1 MSEYKIKSDK
11 AKYIVKQYDDG
22 TMFDKLA
29 RANAE
34 DSRNI
39 VCGIFNITDALN
51 ASSVVR
57 GIQMTARL
65 FGVNHLQQVQTRML
79 SASWEGD
86 VCEFSIGEE
95 SNLSVKVVAEVV
107 PSGNRVW
114 NIILEAD
121 SNMCHL
127 TYLLGH
133 ITKNG
138 QQASFKILNMINRTE
153 KDYVP
158 EPDPNKVMLSAGKM
172 IELRF
177 TDPNDDIN
185 TEIIDPVKGKTK
197 VTLKEHVVVNN
208 NSFIVLKDVTIG
220 ELAQGFEHLVKDGF
234 VLEQKKILSRGEIIT
249 ADSIADLLTSRLPGG
264 LDIGLYG
271 VEYKMYAVVADV
283 FVNSFLKEDGKVYP
297 ADLQAVPLDDKIA
310 ANEAT
315 SVNVHTEEG
324 SVTDEYKAMHPDSVF
339 EELANG
345 VIVEFIKPAKP
356 APVAAAAPEPEPV
369 QEAETKEETSE
380 EPPCEAETREE
391 LPPPPA
397 EIPLEP
403 LEKKE
408 EEQTAEQDGNE
419 GQESPD
425 LVATAGMKVWFG
437 VNPKSV
443 AVVQMFSIEDDQTPL
458 MEFTDSDFEKSVE
471 YRGIVYEVVDNITKG
486 TFKDYKQISE
496 LMEHF
501 KIAEPEKTT
510 QLPADIEPPVSEGN
524 TTLDSPAPD
533 SAEGDHAPDE
543 GEGETSSTQEQ
554 PKEEQQVEEQK
565 TEEAEEQLN
574 DIGTDPKDLPPK
586 KGIEEEHTV
595 NEFLQILFGTSSPT
609 ILHIFKMLNKYGKS
623 SKTYQMTQTFPTIVD
638 IVFTNPEYHFS
649 IVRMKNGCYYKVF
662 VAHTELER
670 DNSGCWED
678 THDERG
684 RWMHLINVS
693 DRQVNDA
700 FRGRL

>member
-1 MSEYKIKSDK
+1 MISNFQQQLKQKETKMSEYKIKSDK
-11 AKYIVKQYDDG
+11 VKHIVKQYDDG
-22 TMFDKLA
+22 AMFDKLA

-65 FGVNHLQQVQTRML
+65 FGIPTLQQVQTRML
-79 SASWEGD
+79 SANWEGD
-86 VCEFSIGEE
+86 VCEFSLGEE

-121 SNMCHL
+121 SKMCHL

-153 KDYVP
+153 KDYIP
-158 EPDPNKVMLSAGKM
+158 EPDPNKVVLHAGKM

-177 TDPNDDIN
+177 TDPNDGIN
-185 TEIIDPVKGKTK
+185 TEIVIDPVKGKSK
-197 VTLKEHVVVNN
+197 VTLKEHVVASN
-208 NSFIVLKDVTIG
+208 NSFIVLKDVTNG

-234 VLEQKKILSRGEIIT
+234 VLEQKKILSRGEIVT
-249 ADSIADLLTSRLPGG
+249 TDGIAELLTSRLPGG
-264 LDIGLYG
+264 LNINLTGFDGKIY
-271 VEYKMYAVVADV
+271 VVVADV
-283 FVNSFLKEDGKVYP
+283 FVTSFLKVDGTITPEDI
-297 ADLQAVPLDDKIA
+297 QAECLDDAISL
-310 ANEAT
+310 NEAE

-324 SVTDEYKAMHPDSVF
+324 SVTDEYKAMHPNSVF
-339 EELANG
+339 GEFANG
-345 VIVEFIKPAKP
+345 VIVEYVKAAKP
-356 APVAAAAPEPEPV
+356 APLAVAAPEP
-369 QEAETKEETSE
+369 ASE
-380 EPPCEAETREE
+380 QPS
-391 LPPPPA
+391 
-397 EIPLEP
+397 
-403 LEKKE
+403 KK
-408 EEQTAEQDGNE
+408 NE

-437 VNPKSV
+437 VTAEDK
-443 AVVQMFSIEDDQTPL
+443 AVVQMFSNEEGHALL
-458 MEFTDSDFEKSVE
+458 MEFTDSDFEKSVT
-471 YRGIVYEVVDNITKG
+471 YRGIVYEVVDNITKDM
-486 TFKDYKQISE
+486 FKDYKQISE

-501 KIAEPEKTT
+501 KIAEPEEPSSEAETREE
-510 QLPADIEPPVSEGN
+510 LPPPPAEIPAEPEEPNHEEV
-524 TTLDSPAPD
+524 
-533 SAEGDHAPDE
+533 
-543 GEGETSSTQEQ
+543 QEQ

-565 TEEAEEQLN
+565 AEEAEEQLN
-574 DIGTDPKDLPPK
+574 EIGTDPKDLPPK
-586 KGIEEEHTV
+586 KGIEEEHTA

-638 IVFTNPEYHFS
+638 IVFTNPAYHFS

-670 DNSGCWED
+670 ENSGCWED

>member
-11 AKYIVKQYDDG
+11 VKHIVKQYDDG

-29 RANAE
+29 RATAE

-65 FGVNHLQQVQTRML
+65 FGINTLQQVQTRML

-86 VCEFSIGEE
+86 VCEFSLGEE
-95 SNLSVKVVAEVV
+95 SNLVVKVVAEVV

-121 SNMCHL
+121 SKMCHL

-138 QQASFKILNMINRTE
+138 QQASFKILNMINRMD

-158 EPDPNKVMLSAGKM
+158 EPDPNKVVLHADEM
-172 IELRF
+172 IEQRF
-177 TDPNDDIN
+177 TDPNDEVA
-185 TEIIDPVKGKTK
+185 TEINHGNKKI
-197 VTLKEHVVVNN
+197 TLKEHVVTDINTY
-208 NSFIVLKDVTIG
+208 IVRKDVTNG
-220 ELAQGFEHLVKDGF
+220 EIAKGFEHLIEEGF
-234 VLEQKKILSRGEIIT
+234 VLERKKILSRGEIVT
-249 ADSIADLLTSRLPGG
+249 TDGIAELLTSRLPGG
-264 LDIGLYG
+264 LDIKLEGFDG
-271 VEYKMYAVVADV
+271 KMYVVVHDV
-283 FVNSFLKEDGKVYP
+283 FVTSFLKVDGTITPEDIC
-297 ADLQAVPLDDKIA
+297 AECLDDAISL
-310 ANEAT
+310 NEAV
-315 SVNVHTEEG
+315 SVNVHAEEG
-324 SVTDEYKAMHPDSVF
+324 SVTDEYKTMHPNSVF
-339 EELANG
+339 GEFAGVVVEYVKAAKLAPLA
-345 VIVEFIKPAKP
+345 V
-356 APVAAAAPEPEPV
+356 AAPEPAPEVP
-369 QEAETKEETSE
+369 SE
-380 EPPCEAETREE
+380 QPPR
-391 LPPPPA
+391 
-397 EIPLEP
+397 
-403 LEKKE
+403 KKE
-408 EEQTAEQDGNE
+408 D
-419 GQESPD
+419 QESPD

-437 VNPKSV
+437 VT
-443 AVVQMFSIEDDQTPL
+443 AEVVQMFSKEEGHALL
-458 MEFTDSDFEKSVE
+458 MEFTDSDFEKSVS
-471 YRGIVYEVVDNITKG
+471 YRGIVYEVVDNLTKD
-486 TFKDYKQISE
+486 TFKNYKQISE

-501 KIAEPEKTT
+501 KIAAREQPPEPEPSSEAETREE
-510 QLPADIEPPVSEGN
+510 LPPPPAEIPAEPEEPNHEEV
-524 TTLDSPAPD
+524 
-533 SAEGDHAPDE
+533 
-543 GEGETSSTQEQ
+543 QEQ

-574 DIGTDPKDLPPK
+574 EIGTDPKDLPPK
-586 KGIEEEHTV
+586 KGIEEEHTA

-638 IVFTNPEYHFS
+638 IVFTNPAYHFS

-662 VAHTELER
+662 VARTELER
-670 DNSGCWED
+670 ENSGCWED

>member
-1 MSEYKIKSDK
+1 MISNFQRQLKQKETKMSEYKIKSDK
-11 AKYIVKQYDDG
+11 VKHIVKQYDDG

-29 RANAE
+29 RATAE

-39 VCGIFNITDALN
+39 VCDIFNITDALN

-65 FGVNHLQQVQTRML
+65 FGIPHLQQVQTRML

-86 VCEFSIGEE
+86 VCEFSLGEE

-121 SNMCHL
+121 SKMCHL

-138 QQASFKILNMINRTE
+138 QQASFKVLNMINRME
-153 KDYVP
+153 KDYIP
-158 EPDPNKVMLSAGKM
+158 EPDPNKVVLHAGKM

-177 TDPNDDIN
+177 TDPNDRVN
-185 TEIIDPVKGKTK
+185 TEIITDPVKGKTK
-197 VTLKEHVVVNN
+197 VTLKEHVFVVNNN
-208 NSFIVLKDVTIG
+208 NSFIVLKDVTNG
-220 ELAQGFEHLVKDGF
+220 ELAHGFDHLVKNGF
-234 VLEQKKILSRGEIIT
+234 VMEQKKILSRGEILT
-249 ADSIADLLTSRLPGG
+249 ADGIADLLANRLPSG
-264 LDIGLYG
+264 LDFGLYG
-271 VEYKMYAVVADV
+271 IEYKMYVVVADV
-283 FVNSFLKEDGKVYP
+283 FVNSFLKEDGEIYP
-297 ADLQAVPLDDKIA
+297 ADLKAVPLDDKIA
-310 ANEAT
+310 ANKAV

-356 APVAAAAPEPEPV
+356 APLAAATPAAEPEPAP
-369 QEAETKEETSE
+369 EA
-380 EPPCEAETREE
+380 PPEQ
-391 LPPPPA
+391 PPK
-397 EIPLEP
+397 
-403 LEKKE
+403 KKE
-408 EEQTAEQDGNE
+408 GE

-437 VNPKSV
+437 VTAGDK
-443 AVVQMFSIEDDQTPL
+443 AIVQMFNKEEGHALL
-458 MEFTDSDFEKSVE
+458 MEFTDSDFEKSVT
-471 YRGIVYEVVDNITKG
+471 YRGVVYEVVDNITKS

-501 KIAEPEKTT
+501 KIAVPEETT
-510 QLPADIEPPVSEGN
+510 QLPADIDPPVS
-524 TTLDSPAPD
+524 A
-533 SAEGDHAPDE
+533 GD
-543 GEGETSSTQEQ
+543 ETSSTQAQ

-565 TEEAEEQLN
+565 AEEVEEQLN

-586 KGIEEEHTV
+586 KGIEEEHTA

-609 ILHIFKMLNKYGKS
+609 ILHVFKMLNKYGKS

-638 IVFTNPEYHFS
+638 IVFTDPAYHFS

-670 DNSGCWED
+670 ENSGCWED

-693 DRQVNDA
+693 DRQVSDA
-700 FRGRL
+700 FRGRM

>member
-11 AKYIVKQYDDG
+11 VKHIVKQYDDG
-22 TMFDKLA
+22 AMFDKLA

-39 VCGIFNITDALN
+39 VCAIFNITDALN

-86 VCEFSIGEE
+86 VCEFSLGEE

-121 SNMCHL
+121 SKMCHL

-138 QQASFKILNMINRTE
+138 QQASFKILNMINRME

-158 EPDPNKVMLSAGKM
+158 EPDPNKVVLHAGKM
-172 IELRF
+172 IELKF
-177 TDPNDDIN
+177 TDPNDNID
-185 TEIIDPVKGKTK
+185 TEIIIDPVKGKSK

-208 NSFIVLKDVTIG
+208 NSFIVLKDVTNG

-234 VLEQKKILSRGEIIT
+234 VLEQKKILSRGEIVT
-249 ADSIADLLTSRLPGG
+249 TDGIAELLTSRLPGG
-264 LDIGLYG
+264 LNINLTGFDG
-271 VEYKMYAVVADV
+271 VNYVVVADV
-283 FVNSFLKEDGKVYP
+283 FVTSFLKADGTITPEDICTEC
-297 ADLQAVPLDDKIA
+297 LDDAI
-310 ANEAT
+310 
-315 SVNVHTEEG
+315 SVNKAVSINVHTEEG

-339 EELANG
+339 CELTNG
-345 VIVEFIKPAKP
+345 VIVEYVKQAEP
-356 APVAAAAPEPEPV
+356 APLAAAAPEPISG
-369 QEAETKEETSE
+369 ETG
-380 EPPCEAETREE
+380 
-391 LPPPPA
+391 LPA
-397 EIPLEP
+397 EPLR
-403 LEKKE
+403 KKE
-408 EEQTAEQDGNE
+408 EPNGNE

-425 LVATAGMKVWFG
+425 LVATAGMKVWFEVTPEEG
-437 VNPKSV
+437 
-443 AVVQMFSIEDDQTPL
+443 AVVQMFSNEEGHALL
-458 MEFTDSDFEKSVE
+458 MEFTDSDFERSVM
-471 YRGIVYEVVDNITKG
+471 YRGVVYEVVDSITKD

-501 KIAEPEKTT
+501 KIAEPEEPAYS
-510 QLPADIEPPVSEGN
+510 PADIDHPVSEGN
-524 TTLDSPAPD
+524 ATLGSPAPD
-533 SAEGDHAPDE
+533 SAEGEAS
-543 GEGETSSTQEQ
+543 TTQEQ

-586 KGIEEEHTV
+586 KGIEEEHTA

-623 SKTYQMTQTFPTIVD
+623 SKTYQMTGTFPTIVD
-638 IVFTNPEYHFS
+638 IVFTQPAYHFS

-670 DNSGCWED
+670 ENSGCWED